1 MNIKSKMVDRRSF
14 LKNAAIAG
22 AAVSLGAAFKPTLR
36 AFAQNDRADY
46 ELNGEW
52 KPTTCQGC
60 TSWCAKQV
68 YVLDGRA
75 IKVRGNP
82 KSKVNGNASCPRAHL
97 ALQQVYDPDRIK
109 TPMKRTNPN
118 KGRDEEPRFVPV
130 SWDEALDTIADKIM
144 ELRKNFPK
152 SLTL

>member
-1 MNIKSKMVDRRSF
+1 MNIKRKELGRRSF
-14 LKNAAIAG
+14 LKGVALAG

-36 AFAQNDRADY
+36 AFAQDDRAGY

-60 TSWCAKQV
+60 PSWCAKQV

-97 ALQQVYDPDRIK
+97 GLQEVYDPDRVK
-109 TPMKRTNPN
+109 TPMKRTNPK
-118 KGRDEEPRFVPV
+118 KGRNEDPRFVPV
-130 SWDEALDTIADKIM
+130 SWDEAPNTI
-144 ELRKNFPK
+144 
-152 SLTL
+152 TY